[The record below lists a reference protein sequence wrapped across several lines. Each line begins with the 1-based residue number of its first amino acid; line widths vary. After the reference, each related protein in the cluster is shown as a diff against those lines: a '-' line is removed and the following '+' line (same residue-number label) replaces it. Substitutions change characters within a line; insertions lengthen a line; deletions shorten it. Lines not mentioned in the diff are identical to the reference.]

1 MNVGILVLAAG
12 RAARFGADKRQA
24 LLPDGRTVLA
34 TTLANAQASGLP
46 LLVCVGEGDDALARQ
61 LLASDIACI
70 GCSRAAEGMGG
81 TLAQAVCHLAS
92 WEGAL
97 VALGD
102 MPWVAPASFQAVA
115 EQIAKDCI
123 AVPVYQ
129 GRRGHPV
136 GFGSDFFSALAALGG
151 DAGARQV
158 LDAHPGRVRE
168 LPLADAGIHRD
179 IDRPA
184 DLLAPP

>member
-1 MNVGILVLAAG
+1 MKVGILVLAAG

-24 LLPDGRTVLA
+24 LLSDGRTVLE
-34 TTLANAQASGLP
+34 TTLANVHASGLP
-46 LLVCVGEGDDALARQ
+46 LLVCVGQGDDALARH
-61 LLASDIACI
+61 LLAGDIACI
-70 GCSRAAEGMGG
+70 RCSRAAEGMGA
-81 TLAQAVCHLAS
+81 TLAQGVCHLDG

-102 MPWVAPASFQAVA
+102 MPWVAPASFLAVA
-115 EQIAKDCI
+115 EQVAKDCI
-123 AVPVYQ
+123 SVPVYE

-158 LDAHPGRVRE
+158 LDAHPDRVRE

-184 DLLAPP
+184 DLLASP